1 MYAGLKQPRGDR
13 ERYVTPAR
21 AAAEETRVIRDW
33 TGLNQ
38 TGKGE
43 IRDWTGL
50 NQAGNGEIRD
60 WTGLNQAGK
69 GEIRDW
75 TGLNQAGNGEIRDW
89 TGLNQAGKG
98 EFRDCTGLKL
108 VKMPLCNVTRGNC
121 YSKAY
126 VFN

>member
-1 MYAGLKQPRGDR
+1 MYAGLKQPRGAR

-21 AAAEETRVIRDW
+21 AAAEETRV
-33 TGLNQ
+33 
-38 TGKGE
+38 
-43 IRDWTGL
+43 
-50 NQAGNGEIRD
+50 IRD